1 MLITY
6 KAVTTGS
13 VVIRWII
20 GYILYAIVIT
30 ELNFMES
37 FENKRAVLAKVP
49 MKGKITAQKI
59 QEKLE
64 AEGNM
69 LSLRSVQR
77 ILKSLAR
84 YGVESDTG
92 KPIGWSR
99 EQGLDLGLTGMDLS
113 TAITLNLVEKHL
125 EQVIPPSLF
134 SNLESHFNGARY
146 YLRFENKT
154 TRGLWPRKVYIHEK
168 GMPLLPSK
176 LDAETIN
183 VIYKA
188 VLEEMCIRLVYRSMS
203 SDKEQRVIFHPF
215 GIVLRGERNYLVG
228 KFDGYNDV
236 RQLSFNRVINAETS
250 CFPAIVDEAFS
261 LETYVQ
267 QGEMG
272 VIRSLDKLAITL
284 WVTPV
289 FARILDETPLN
300 DVQSI
305 KPKGEDFLIRAKVDD
320 TDELRHWLLSVC
332 NHATVVEPLALREEI
347 KQTLRDSLSWYED

>member
-1 MLITY
+1 
-6 KAVTTGS
+6 
-13 VVIRWII
+13 
-20 GYILYAIVIT
+20 
-30 ELNFMES
+30 MES

-64 AEGNM
+64 AEGNR

-77 ILKSLAR
+77 ILKSLDK
-84 YGVESDTG
+84 YGVVPDKG

-146 YLRFENKT
+146 YLRYENKT
-154 TRGLWPRKVYIHEK
+154 PRGLWPSKVYIHQK

-176 LDAETIN
+176 LGAETIN

-188 VLEEMCIRLVYRSMS
+188 VHEEMCIRLVYRSIS

-215 GIVLRGERNYLVG
+215 GIVVRGERNYLVG
-228 KFDGYNDV
+228 KFDGFDDV
-236 RQLSFNRVINAETS
+236 RQLSFNRIISAESS
-250 CFPAIVDEAFS
+250 CFPVIIDEGFS

-267 QGEMG
+267 EGEMG
-272 VIRSLDKLAITL
+272 VKCSSDQLAIKL

-289 FARILDETPLN
+289 FAQILDETPLCE
-300 DVQSI
+300 DQLI
-305 KPKGEDFLIRAKVDD
+305 EPKGEDYLVRANVND

-332 NHATVVEPLALREEI
+332 NHATVAEPLALREEI
-347 KQTLRDSLSWYED
+347 KQTLRDSISWYED